1 MAAKNK
7 SRNGNT
13 GKTAGAKGVK
23 SPPAGSASG
32 SKNAV
37 KGNNGKTAAKPR
49 AKKSLFKRKMSNT
62 ERRVWGIIML
72 FIAIY
77 LFVAIIS
84 YYFTWRAD
92 QETILQGGGLTPAW
106 DIHNHAGKVGA
117 LIAGKMVGEW
127 FGVFAICIPIVL
139 VILGLRAMRIKP
151 VFLDK
156 SVRTTFIAMIL
167 GSVTLGYLF
176 GTRGGMFGSGPGG
189 EAGIAVAM
197 WLEGF
202 LGALG
207 MGVILLMCWFI
218 LIVCILRDRVS
229 AVDAWFRSLFPER
242 KKKEKPDRKALKAA
256 RREEEIARREEEAAA
271 LAAVEDIPAPDTGM
285 WETAE
290 EYSFETDPSGDNV
303 EIIRSE
309 EEEFT
314 TITAER
320 DDPAQDMLVIFSGSE
335 KDAPEEAET
344 PAQIRCHAE
353 ANTDDFEVI
362 DIRGERVL
370 ASSLR
375 EGDMPARK
383 VKAVNETPGDDENIE
398 ILMAGVASP
407 AGDEARDITETGSGL
422 AEPEEAAII
431 GTGGV
436 VLTTGPDD
444 MEVIL
449 KERKDAEAEE
459 EDILFRDPTRKL
471 PRYQKPPWQIL
482 ADHKVGVEISK
493 EEIQDNQRVIRTK
506 LEDFGIRIT
515 DTIKATVGPTVTLYE
530 IEPAQGV
537 KVSKIRGLE
546 EDIALALKVQGIRIV
561 TLGQGRGTI
570 GIEVPNSKREIVSM
584 LSIINTRKFQDC
596 NYRLPIALGRTI
608 YNELYIGDLTKM
620 PHLLV
625 AGATGQGKSVGL
637 NAIITSLLYKKHPAE
652 LKFVLVDPKQVELS
666 LYAKLENHFLA
677 CMESEDSA
685 IITDTQ
691 KAVNTLNSLV
701 QVMEER
707 YTLLNKAG
715 ERNIADYNEKLQ
727 RGGLKK
733 RDGHKFLPYI
743 VVIIDEFADMI
754 MTAGREAEMPIT
766 RLAAKARA
774 VGIHLIVA
782 TQRPDVKVITG
793 LIKSNIP
800 ARIAFKVVSMVDSR
814 TIIDQPGANNLIG
827 MGDMLMYLNG
837 ELTRIQ
843 CAFIDTPEIDSVTSF
858 IAKQQGFEKPY
869 QLPHYSP
876 PDPRGDKAFDKE
888 DAGKFDAMFA
898 EVARFV
904 VSKDQ
909 GSTSAI
915 QRNFELGYNR
925 AGRITDQLERAGIVG
940 RANGSKPR
948 EVLVKDLSTLEIIL
962 MDLGM

>member
-1 MAAKNK
+1 MAK
-7 SRNGNT
+7 SKPRNGNATKTATAKST
-13 GKTAGAKGVK
+13 GKKVSSAGAGQ
-23 SPPAGSASG
+23 G
-32 SKNAV
+32 SKNSAGGS
-37 KGNNGKTAAKPR
+37 KNKPAPKTR
-49 AKKSLFKRKMSNT
+49 AKKNIFKRKLSNT

-72 FIAIY
+72 FVAIY
-77 LFVAIIS
+77 LLVAIVS
-84 YYFTWRAD
+84 YYFTWSAD
-92 QETILQGGGLTPAW
+92 QEAILQGGGLAEAW
-106 DIHNHAGKVGA
+106 DIHNHAGKFGA
-117 LIAGKMVGEW
+117 LLADILVGRW
-127 FGVFAICIPIVL
+127 FGVFAFCIPVVL
-139 VILGLRAMRIKP
+139 IILGLRAMRIKP

-156 SVRTTFIAMIL
+156 SVRAAFITMIL

-176 GTRGGMFGSGPGG
+176 GTHGGMFGSGPGG
-189 EAGIAVAM
+189 EAGIAVAA
-197 WLEGF
+197 WLAGF
-202 LGALG
+202 LGPLG
-207 MGVILLMCWFI
+207 MGVILLMCWFV

-229 AVDAWFRSLFPER
+229 AVDAWFKSLFPKRE
-242 KKKEKPDRKALKAA
+242 KKEKPDRKALRAA
-256 RREEEIARREEEAAA
+256 RREEKARLEEEGAAA
-271 LAAVEDIPAPDTGM
+271 LTAAGEEARLSDSAPWDDI
-285 WETAE
+285 E
-290 EYSFETDPSGDNV
+290 EYAKETDFSVGDV
-303 EIIRSE
+303 EIVRSE
-309 EEEFT
+309 EEEFVE
-314 TITAER
+314 ITAER
-320 DDPAQDMLVIFSGSE
+320 EDPGSDMFVVLSGSE
-335 KDAPEEAET
+335 EDKPTETVPTELRHGTEAV
-344 PAQIRCHAE
+344 A
-353 ANTDDFEVI
+353 TDDFEVI
-362 DIRGERVL
+362 DIRGDRVM

-375 EGDMPARK
+375 DGEKPVRRI
-383 VKAVNETPGDDENIE
+383 KAVNETSADDNIE
-398 ILMAGVASP
+398 ILTAGNISTDTQETNKQENTPETAESS
-407 AGDEARDITETGSGL
+407 DEVL
-422 AEPEEAAII
+422 

-436 VLTTGPDD
+436 VLTTGDED
-444 MEVIL
+444 MEILL
-449 KERKDAEAEE
+449 KERRDAEAEE
-459 EDILFRDPTRKL
+459 EDLLFRDPTRKL

-482 ADHKVGVEISK
+482 ADHKVGVEISR
-493 EEIQDNQRVIRTK
+493 EEIQENQRVIRSK

-596 NYRLPIALGRTI
+596 NFRLPIALGRTI

-707 YTLLNKAG
+707 YTLLNRAG

-727 RGGLKK
+727 RGELKM
-733 RDGHKFLPYI
+733 RDGHKFMPYI

-754 MTAGREAEMPIT
+754 MTAGREAEIPIT

-843 CAFIDTPEIDSVTSF
+843 CAFIDTPEIDSVTAF

-876 PDPRGDKAFDKE
+876 PDPRGDKALDKE
-888 DAGKFDAMFA
+888 DVGKFDPMFA
-898 EVARFV
+898 EIARFV